1 VHGCG
6 KLGSSAWIFI
16 FSMFVYIID
25 DVLFVLINDISSS
38 YLFSSQRRVQGLK
51 LEKFNSLTFFHLKIL

>member
-1 VHGCG
+1 
-6 KLGSSAWIFI
+6 
-16 FSMFVYIID
+16 MFVYIID